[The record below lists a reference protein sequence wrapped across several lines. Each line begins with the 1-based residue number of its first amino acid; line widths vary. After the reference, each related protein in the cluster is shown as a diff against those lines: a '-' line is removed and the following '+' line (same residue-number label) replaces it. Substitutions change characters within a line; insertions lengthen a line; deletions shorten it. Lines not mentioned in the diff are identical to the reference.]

1 MPPLWALGSSRLRA
15 VTAMGS
21 LLRLLVGGV
30 LVAPPAVLA
39 ELDPV
44 GIVLLVL
51 QGGVVAP
58 FADATGQGD
67 DVFHS
72 CLFGGEKEK
81 SLGFLGAVNSS
92 RGSCGPGPNCPVPCV
107 PGHMIRSM
115 PAHVIAVLHGDQ
127 TGEELLREA
136 LRLLDPGVLGVK
148 VETRDF
154 DLSLEERRRTRN
166 QCVLDAASALREL
179 GFGIKAATV
188 TPEGS
193 GDVGSPNAILR
204 KQVDGRVIVRTG
216 RRIPGV
222 RPLAGVHAPISVI
235 RMAVDDA
242 YGAKE
247 WREGHDLDEWA
258 YRTEKIS
265 RRTSRIV
272 AEYAFNHAKR
282 IEAKVFGGPKYT
294 VSPVYEGMFK
304 EELDDAAARNADVRY
319 EPHLIDATYALL
331 LATSGEA
338 LVIPAL
344 NRDGDTLSD
353 LVMQMFG
360 TIAGA
365 ESTLLAFDESGA
377 VTVAM
382 TEAPHGTAPALE
394 GKNVA
399 NPMAMIMSV
408 ASLLGYMKG
417 EDARRASRAIYEAAL
432 EAVSEGVRT
441 ADLGGHA
448 STSDF
453 TAEVIRRVKTKVDV
467 WSSLADIER

>member
-1 MPPLWALGSSRLRA
+1 MPG
-15 VTAMGS
+15 
-21 LLRLLVGGV
+21 
-30 LVAPPAVLA
+30 
-39 ELDPV
+39 
-44 GIVLLVL
+44 
-51 QGGVVAP
+51 
-58 FADATGQGD
+58 AT
-67 DVFHS
+67 
-72 CLFGGEKEK
+72 
-81 SLGFLGAVNSS
+81 
-92 RGSCGPGPNCPVPCV
+92 
-107 PGHMIRSM
+107 
-115 PAHVIAVLHGDQ
+115 IAVLHGDQ

-136 LRLLDPGVLGVK
+136 LRLLEPEMLGVK
-148 VETRDF
+148 VQIRDF

-166 QCVLDAASALREL
+166 QCVLDAAAALKEL
-179 GFGIKAATV
+179 GFGIKAATI

-204 KQVDGRVIVRTG
+204 KQIDGRVIVRTG

-242 YGAKE
+242 YGARE

-265 RRTSRIV
+265 RRTCRIV
-272 AEYAFNHAKR
+272 ADFAFRHARR
-282 IEAKVFGGPKYT
+282 IEARVFGGPKFT

-304 EELDDAAARNADVRY
+304 EELDAAAKRHPEVPY

-331 LATSGEA
+331 LATTGEA

-365 ESTLLAFDESGA
+365 ESTLLAFKDDGA
-377 VTVAM
+377 VAVAM

-399 NPMAMIMSV
+399 NPMAMILAV
-408 ASLLGYMKG
+408 ASLLGYMQG
-417 EDARRASRAIYEAAL
+417 DAAHVASRAIYESAL
-432 EAVSEGVRT
+432 EAVSDGVRT

-448 STSDF
+448 STTEF
-453 TAEVIRRVKTKVDV
+453 TDEVIRRVRTKIDV
-467 WSSLADIER
+467 WSALADIDR